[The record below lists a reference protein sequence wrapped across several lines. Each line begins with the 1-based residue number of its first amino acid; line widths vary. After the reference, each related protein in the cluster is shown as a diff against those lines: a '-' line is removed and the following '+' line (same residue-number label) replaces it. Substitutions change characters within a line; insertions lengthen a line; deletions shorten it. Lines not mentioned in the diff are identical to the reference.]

1 MRVST
6 VRALAV
12 AALTIAVVAGC
23 APTTAEP
30 EPEPTQVS
38 TGGPTAA
45 TSVPPPDDGG
55 GDDGG
60 GAIAIDLPQLP
71 IGGPHG
77 PDPAEPA
84 RQCVDVTWIT
94 QGGDTIPAGI
104 AVTVT
109 NASFTPPIFDVVD
122 GCAGGAP
129 PCLGYTFD
137 ATAQNCV
144 LAVVANGAVFDT
156 GGPDPTVS
164 LSGSAECDRPDS
176 EECSAF
182 VAGVQADPNVAI
194 SLDFP
199 PQGGTPDGDTTPGD
213 TTTDDETPADDGTQ
227 TDDGTDDGNPT
238 DVETPSDDDTGTGD

>member
-23 APTTAEP
+23 APTNQDAEP
-30 EPEPTQVS
+30 PSATIATVEPTTAT
-38 TGGPTAA
+38 TG
-45 TSVPPPDDGG
+45 PPPDDGG
-55 GDDGG
+55 DDGV
-60 GAIAIDLPQLP
+60 AIELAQLP
-71 IGGPHG
+71 IGGVPT
-77 PDPAEPA
+77 PDPADPA
-84 RQCVDVTWIT
+84 RQCIDVSWIA
-94 QGGDTIPAGI
+94 QNADGIPEGI
-104 AVTVT
+104 AISVTG
-109 NASFTPPIFDVVD
+109 ASFIPPIFDVVD

-144 LAVVANGAVFDT
+144 LAVVANGAVFDPQA
-156 GGPDPTVS
+156 PDRPRVS
-164 LSGSAECDRPDS
+164 LAGSAECDHPDS